1 VISVPDATPAKVA
14 AGALSWL
21 GEPLDKQ
28 PKGTAGWD
36 LVVLDTVDAD
46 ETALL
51 AAGVLRRNPG
61 DADGGGALLDVRGNS
76 TADAVQVCAVP
87 QTAELSVMCSV
98 A

>member
-1 VISVPDATPAKVA
+1 MSAPDATPAAVA
-14 AGALSWL
+14 AGALRWL

-51 AAGVLRRNPG
+51 AAGVLRRHPS
-61 DADGGGALLDVRGNS
+61 DANGGGALLDVRSNS
-76 TADAVQVCAVP
+76 TADAVQVCGLP
-87 QTAELSVMCSV
+87 QVAERGV
-98 A
+98 ACPVA